1 MAYDEKPIRHGEMK
15 PVAPQDG
22 KCHPI
27 VGRTYHEQCQYQLST
42 AIGMMTGGKKSL
54 PKLPCDAFPEPA
66 FWNELR
72 QVLDNDTELN
82 HCLST
87 EESGE
92 LIRESQR
99 DEGIPGEAVPSG
111 LTTLFEQVLAVVPV
125 GREVIAY
132 LWYMDTPGVGRLAS
146 ASKACSDAV
155 AIYVSRFHLPL
166 GDYQDCDWLLS
177 ALDGI
182 DDARRS
188 TIGIG
193 CNLFI
198 RGRDPSVAP
207 GDIKGIPKA
216 WLSHETRNILWN
228 IAQDNKADAD
238 TYEQFFPFLVND
250 QRLLDAEAKLGARHH
265 EQGLPPTEA
274 SNQYLREVSYNIPML
289 RSLNQYG
296 VALKNLRLYQVPM
309 MDSRIV
315 EMILV
320 TCPQLEVLGIINC
333 ELLHVGHTNPLLD
346 LVYWNAKRMAKKPVA
361 LQFYP
366 RTYFGPLHDRLGTH
380 IVSWDPI
387 NVNVSTGFFTT
398 VFLAVLK
405 ALPMGIDLLS
415 KSQDF
420 RRFFDLVPMKPGQ
433 GATFLHHVFTW
444 IDSAASPPSYALL
457 PKHVKEDLEDQV
469 LMSLLQGC
477 DRKLKYRERN
487 EQFKQHT
494 CNRCSNT
501 LVQVFFRPEMG
512 IRRPAHRVCRMCD
525 LQYALNGEA
534 HHRLIEKRDL
544 LNTFL
549 SSPDA
554 SEQGPGQVTNK
565 DLQDTVAPLLVN
577 PFARSPALHSV
588 ARTEAVRYHKNLPKV
603 PDLIAPERDY
613 AILGAS
619 GEAALL
625 DVHNQL
631 QELKGIYMDHPT
643 LTMQTVPVWARLN
656 GKRIR
661 NQAWE
666 YILWKDAVKDSK
678 EHQASRFW

>member
-1 MAYDEKPIRHGEMK
+1 MAYPEKAIHPGEMK
-15 PVAPQDG
+15 LVVPHND
-22 KCHPI
+22 KCHPV
-27 VGRTYHEQCQYQLST
+27 VGRTYTEQCRDQLGT
-42 AIGMMTGGKKSL
+42 VIGLITGGKKSL
-54 PKLPCDAFPEPA
+54 PKLPCKEFPGPV

-72 QVLDNDTELN
+72 QVPDNDTELN
-82 HCLST
+82 HSISA

-92 LIRESQR
+92 SIREAHQ
-99 DEGIPGEAVPSG
+99 DEELPNETVLPS
-111 LTTLFEQVLAVVPV
+111 LTTLFEQVLAVVPI
-125 GREVIAY
+125 GHEVIAC
-132 LWYMDTPGVGRLAS
+132 LWSMDTPAVGRLAS
-146 ASKACSDAV
+146 ASKACLDAV

-166 GDYQDCDWLLS
+166 GDYQDCDWLPS

-216 WLSHETRNILWN
+216 WLSHKTRNTLWN

-238 TYEQFFPFLVND
+238 TYEKFFPFLVND
-250 QRLLDAEAKLGARHH
+250 KRLLDAEAKLGARLQ
-265 EQGLPPTEA
+265 EQGLFYMEA
-274 SNQYLREVSYNIPML
+274 ANHYLQEVSYNIPML

-296 VALKNLRLYQVPM
+296 GALKNIRLHEVPM
-309 MDSRIV
+309 MDTRIV

-320 TCPQLEVLGIINC
+320 TCPQLEILGAINC
-333 ELLHVGHTNPLLD
+333 ELLHVGHLIPLLD
-346 LVYWNAKRMAKKPVA
+346 LVYWNSKRMVKKPVV

-366 RTYFGPLHDRLGTH
+366 RTYFGPLNNRLGTH

-387 NVNVSTGFFTT
+387 NVNVLTSFFTT
-398 VFLAVLK
+398 VFLAVMK
-405 ALPMGIDLLS
+405 AIPMGIELLS
-415 KSQDF
+415 ERQDF

-433 GATFLHHVFTW
+433 GAAFLHHIFTW
-444 IDSAASPPSYALL
+444 IDSAMSTPSYFLL
-457 PKHVKEDLEDQV
+457 PDIVKEGLEDQV
-469 LMSLLQGC
+469 LMSLLQGR
-477 DRKLKYRERN
+477 DQKMKYRQRN

-501 LVQVFFRPEMG
+501 LIRTFFRLEME
-512 IRRPAHRVCRMCD
+512 IRRPEHWVCRMCD

-534 HHRLIEKRDL
+534 HHRLIEKREL

-549 SSPDA
+549 SSSDE
-554 SEQGPGQVTNK
+554 SVQSPGQVMDR

-588 ARTEAVRYHKNLPKV
+588 ARAEAVRNHQNLPRV
-603 PDLIAPERDY
+603 LDLIAPERDY

-625 DVHNQL
+625 DVHNKL
-631 QELKGIYMDHPT
+631 QELRGIYMDHPT
-643 LTMQTVPVWARLN
+643 LTKQTIPTWARLN

-661 NQAWE
+661 NQSWE
-666 YILWKDAVKDSK
+666 YILWKDAVKDSA